1 MDLPKLK
8 KYVQLFL
15 KKYKPSNQVPFN
27 EHLFKQMSHVL
38 KPMIKQSM
46 MEEPSYWESSGIRIE
61 TNDYY
66 KCKKQLTMT
75 KIGNG
80 MFGTVYKVP
89 VKPCMKN
96 IPSDVKVV
104 AVKIENI
111 NYSEFYTPTQLKTV
125 IDISHKA
132 SQLGI
137 APKLYDVFILKQSD
151 VFVLVKVYEY
161 IEGTTWGNFKSK
173 TDYKHAFDQLKHHIH
188 VMNEAGIIHHDLHSG
203 NVMISNG
210 KVYIID
216 FDRANYYA
224 TEEENALYMFEQN
237 KYNISHDNIDA
248 KTIFVFN
255 MLLKQKIINMGT
267 RKNKKVF

>member
-8 KYVQLFL
+8 KYVQIFL
-15 KKYKPSNQVPFN
+15 KKYKPSNQVPLN
-27 EHLFKQMSHVL
+27 QQLFKQMSFVL
-38 KPMIKQSM
+38 VPIIKQSM
-46 MEEPSYWESSGIRIE
+46 MEEPSYWDGIRLE

-75 KIGNG
+75 KIGSG

-89 VKPCMKN
+89 VKPCMKH
-96 IPSDVKVV
+96 IPSGVKIV

-111 NYSEFYTPTQLKTV
+111 NYSDFYTPTQLKTV
-125 IDISHKA
+125 IDISNKA
-132 SQLGI
+132 AKLGI
-137 APKLYDVFILKQSD
+137 GPKLYDTFILKQTD
-151 VFVLVKVYEY
+151 VFLLVKVYEY

-173 TDYKHAFDQLKHHIH
+173 QEYKHAFDQLKHHIH
-188 VMNEAGIIHHDLHSG
+188 VMNEAGIIHHDLHSE
-203 NVMISNG
+203 NVMISNK

-216 FDRANYYA
+216 FDRANYYP
-224 TEEENALYMFEQN
+224 TEEENALFMFEQR
-237 KYNISHDNIDA
+237 KYGNLHDDIES

-267 RKNKKVF
+267 RKNKKTF